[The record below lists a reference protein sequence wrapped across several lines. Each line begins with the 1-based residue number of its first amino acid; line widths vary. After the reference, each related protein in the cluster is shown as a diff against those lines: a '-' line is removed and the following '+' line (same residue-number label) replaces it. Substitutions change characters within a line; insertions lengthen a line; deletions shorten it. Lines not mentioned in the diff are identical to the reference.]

1 MKRRYKCGE
10 DLYSLLQIKR
20 EEKRI
25 ELNSLK
31 NFNLFGAPV
40 GIFVFINRSMGY
52 PQWSDLGM
60 FVQSVLLLQKKK

>member
-20 EEKRI
+20 EDKENRI
-25 ELNSLK
+25 KQFKK

-52 PQWSDLGM
+52 PQ
-60 FVQSVLLLQKKK
+60 